1 MTGKVE
7 KFWHVPFI
15 IAAFAVSLYL
25 RIIRPWHAV
34 FSWTTILGG
43 NDPWY
48 YYRLIINCI
57 HNFPN
62 RIWFDAFTYYP
73 YGSYVHFG
81 PFLVY
86 TSAIA
91 SILAGAHT
99 PAQVRSVIAFIPTI
113 GGTLLAL
120 PVYLLTR
127 EIFGKKAGAFA
138 AFLVVIVPGQL
149 LARSILGFN
158 DHHVWETFWMVT
170 SLALYA
176 YSLNVW
182 RDRDAIENLRSK
194 RVIAPVLAGIAFG
207 SYLDTWA
214 PGFILAPIITL
225 YVFLLYLAGR
235 WIKGDKSNSALAGA
249 VMFAVAALVYLPFA
263 FHYPGFSEVCYSPF
277 QLLVVLAFSAVL
289 VIFYLIERFQKIKSL
304 PEYTVPAT
312 IVGSTAIVAIIALT
326 ISPRF
331 VHDLMSVLGVL
342 RPRGGALTVA
352 EMQPFFTMGGQ
363 FSFIPAWLNFG
374 MTFFFAIPGYICAIY
389 WLYRKRKDVY
399 LLILVWATV
408 MFVALC
414 GQNRFAYYFGA
425 VTAIFSAVFLVYLLN
440 VYSSYYTEGKTT
452 RLYTVTA
459 LWIIGL
465 LILRMDVNKFPFAL
479 GIAFPAAV
487 DALLNL
493 GKESE
498 LSAEFF
504 KELKAGLNSKKQTL
518 AVITIVALLASSL
531 FVIAPTLGESYVQS
545 QYAGGINYQWYHALT
560 WMRNNTPY
568 KSFYDRYFYEIY
580 KPGYKPGHLKPYPY
594 PHPTYG
600 IMSWWDYG
608 HWIEAIAHR
617 MPIANPFQ
625 QGIGNKYNNVPG
637 AAPFFTAFNESYADR
652 IADKLNVKYVISDVE
667 MATGKFYAMAVWA
680 EGSLAKAGMT
690 YYSGIGYLY
699 EYNGRVE
706 LALSPMDV
714 PQGARVFSTIQLPG
728 LNYFR
733 TMEARLHIM
742 DGCGLKHY
750 RMVYESKPVSRNSM
764 MGLEEMIYRS
774 IYDNMYASK
783 LGLPKV
789 NVTTT
794 GFVKIFEYVKGAKI
808 VGRAPAGVKWVTIK
822 CTVKTNQGRTFV
834 YEQRARVKN
843 GTYEFI
849 VPYAQNTTYPVKPSP
864 YIIKAGKVVESL
876 TLSDK
881 DVEQGRT
888 ITLNLS

>member
-1 MTGKVE
+1 MTGKAE
-7 KFWHVPFI
+7 KYWHIAF
-15 IAAFAVSLYL
+15 IAAAFIVSLYL
-25 RIIRPWHAV
+25 RIVRPWHAV
-34 FSWTTILGG
+34 FRWTTLLGG

-48 YYRLIINCI
+48 YYRLIISCI

-73 YGSYVHFG
+73 YGTYVHFG

-99 PAQVRSVIAFIPTI
+99 PAQVRTVIAFVPTV

-120 PVYLLTR
+120 PVYLLTK
-127 EIFGKKAGAFA
+127 EVFGKKAGAFA

-158 DHHVWETFWMVT
+158 DHHVWETFWMVA

-176 YSLNVW
+176 YSINRW
-182 RDRDAIENLRSK
+182 KGRRAIENVRSK
-194 RVIAPVLAGIAFG
+194 NIIYPVLAGVAFG

-225 YVFLLYLAGR
+225 YVFLLYLGWKWFDR
-235 WIKGDKSNSALAGA
+235 ENSALAGA
-249 VMFAVAALVYLPFA
+249 VMFLTAALVYLPFA
-263 FHYPGFSEVCYSPF
+263 FKYPGFSTVCYSPF
-277 QLLVVLAFSAVL
+277 QLIIVLGFSAVL
-289 VIFYLIERFQKIKSL
+289 CIFYAVEMFQKSRNL
-304 PEYTVPAT
+304 PEYTTPA
-312 IVGSTAIVAIIALT
+312 AVAASMLAMAAVA
-326 ISPRF
+326 F
-331 VHDLMSVLGVL
+331 VVDPKFMHDLLSVVGVVH
-342 RPRGGALTVA
+342 PTGGLLTVA
-352 EMQPFFTMGGQ
+352 EVQPFFTMGGQ
-363 FSFIPAWLNFG
+363 FSLIPAWLNFG
-374 MTFFFAIPGYICAIY
+374 VTFFFSIPAYICLLY
-389 WLYRKRKDVY
+389 WLYREKKETH
-399 LLILVWATV
+399 LLMLVWSTV
-408 MFVALC
+408 MFIALC

-425 VTAIFSAVFLVYLLN
+425 VTAILAAAFLVFLLGVYA
-440 VYSSYYTEGKTT
+440 SYYREGKSS
-452 RLYTVTA
+452 RLYAVSA
-459 LWIIGL
+459 LWLIAL
-465 LILRMDVNKFPFAL
+465 VILRLDISKFPFAL
-479 GIAFPAAV
+479 AVALPAAL
-487 DALLNL
+487 DAMLNL
-493 GKESE
+493 NRENRIDF
-498 LSAEFF
+498 EFF
-504 KELKAGLNSKKQTL
+504 RDFKAGLNSKKQTL
-518 AVITIVALLASSL
+518 AVVTIIALLASSL
-531 FVIAPTLGESYVQS
+531 FVIAPTLGESYIQS

-568 KSFYDRYFYEIY
+568 KAFYDKFFYEIY

-608 HWIEAIAHR
+608 HWITAIAHR

-625 QGIGNKYNNVPG
+625 QGIGNKYHNAPG
-637 AAPFFTAFNESYADR
+637 AAPFFTAFNESYADS
-652 IADKLNVKYVISDVE
+652 IAKKLNVKYVISDVE

-690 YYSGIGYLY
+690 YYAGIGYLY
-699 EYNGRVE
+699 QYGGRVG
-706 LALSPMDV
+706 LATDITQIPR
-714 PQGARVFSTIQLPG
+714 GARVLTTIQLPG
-728 LNYFR
+728 ENYFR

-750 RMVYESKPVSRNSM
+750 RMVYESKPVSPNSM

-774 IYDNMYASK
+774 IFDNMYASK

-794 GFVKIFEYVKGAKI
+794 GFVKIFEFVKGAKI
-808 VGRAPAGVKWVTIK
+808 EGTAPAGVKWVTISCK
-822 CTVKTNQGRTFV
+822 VKTNQGRTFL
-834 YEQRARVKN
+834 YEQKCRVKN
-843 GTYEFI
+843 GHYEFV

-864 YIIKAGKVVESL
+864 YVIKAGKTETSL
-876 TLSDK
+876 TISDK

-888 ITLNLS
+888 IVVNLS

>member
-7 KFWHVPFI
+7 KFWHIPFI
-15 IAAFAVSLYL
+15 VAALVVSLYL

-34 FSWTTILGG
+34 FQWTTLLGG

-91 SILAGAHT
+91 SIIAGAHT

-127 EIFGKKAGAFA
+127 EVFGKKAGAFA

-158 DHHVWETFWMVT
+158 DHHVWETFWMVA
-170 SLALYA
+170 SLAFYA

-182 RDRDAIENLRSK
+182 RGKCVLENLRSG
-194 RVIAPVLAGIAFG
+194 RVIAPILAGVAFG

-214 PGFILAPIITL
+214 PGFVLAPIITL
-225 YVFLLYLAGR
+225 YVFLLYLLGK
-235 WIKGDKSNSALAGA
+235 WIKGDKSNSAVAGA
-249 VMFAVAALVYLPFA
+249 VMFAVAAVVYLPFA
-263 FHYPGFSEVCYSPF
+263 FHYPGFSTVFYSPF
-277 QLLVVLAFSAVL
+277 QLVVLLGFAFLLCLFYFVEKIQKVKGLPDYYVPGAITAAAVVVAGIAFL
-289 VIFYLIERFQKIKSL
+289 VDPGFM
-304 PEYTVPAT
+304 
-312 IVGSTAIVAIIALT
+312 
-326 ISPRF
+326 
-331 VHDLMSVLGVL
+331 HDLLGVIGVIH
-342 RPRGGALTVA
+342 PRGGQLTIA
-352 EMQPFFTMGGQ
+352 EVQPFFTMGGQ

-374 MTFFFAIPGYICAIY
+374 MTFFFAIPGYLCALY
-389 WLYRKRKDVY
+389 WLYRERKDVY
-399 LLILVWATV
+399 LLMLVWATV
-408 MFVALC
+408 MFIALC

-425 VTAIFSAVFLVYLLN
+425 VTAIFSAAFLVFLLKVYA
-440 VYSSYYTEGKTT
+440 SYYSQGKTT
-452 RLYTVTA
+452 RLYVVTA
-459 LWIIGL
+459 LWILGL
-465 LILRMDVNKFPFAL
+465 LVLRLDVNKFPFAL
-479 GIAFPAAV
+479 GIALPAV
-487 DALLNL
+487 IDAMLNL
-493 GKESE
+493 GNEGK
-498 LSAEFF
+498 LDARFF
-504 KELKAGLNSKKQTL
+504 RELKLGLNSKKQTL
-518 AVITIVALLASSL
+518 AVVTIVALLASSL
-531 FVIAPTLGESYVQS
+531 FVIAPTFGESYIQS

-568 KSFYDRYFYEIY
+568 KSFYDEYFYELY
-580 KPGYKPGHLKPYPY
+580 KPGYKPGHPKLYPY

-600 IMSWWDYG
+600 VMSWWDYG

-637 AAPFFTAFNESYADR
+637 AAPFFTAFNESYADS
-652 IADKLNVKYVISDVE
+652 IAKKLNVKYVISDVE

-690 YYSGIGYLY
+690 YYAGIGYLY
-699 EYNGRVE
+699 EYNGRVG
-706 LALSPMDV
+706 LAMSPMDV
-714 PQGARVFSTIQLPG
+714 PQGARIFSTIQLPG
-728 LNYFR
+728 ENYFR
-733 TMEARLHIM
+733 TMEAKFHIM
-742 DGCGLKHY
+742 DGCGLRHY
-750 RMVYESKPVSRNSM
+750 RMIYESKPVSRNSM

-774 IYDNMYASK
+774 IFDNAYASK

-794 GFVKIFEYVKGAKI
+794 GFVKVFEYVKGARI
-808 VGRAPAGVKWVTIK
+808 VGKVPAGVKWVTIECK
-822 CTVKTNQGRTFV
+822 VRTNQGRTFV
-834 YEQRARVKN
+834 YEQKTEVKN

-849 VPYAQNTTYPVKPSP
+849 VPYAQNTTYPVKPTP
-864 YIIKAGKVVESL
+864 YIIKAGKVEESL
-876 TLSDK
+876 TVSDK
-881 DVEQGRT
+881 DVEQGKT